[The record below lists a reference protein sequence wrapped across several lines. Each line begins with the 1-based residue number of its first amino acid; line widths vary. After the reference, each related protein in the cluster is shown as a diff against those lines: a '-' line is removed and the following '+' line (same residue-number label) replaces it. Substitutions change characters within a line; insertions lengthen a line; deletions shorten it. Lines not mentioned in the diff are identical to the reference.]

1 MKWFFKYFFKTIRL
15 ILGPIVLFIDFVTT
29 PRGIIRPEE
38 EQTKI
43 DQEASNLV
51 LYQFQTCPFCIKVK
65 RNNKRLSLN
74 IETRD
79 AQHNPTYR
87 EELLHGGGK
96 IKVPCLK
103 IIDKKGKD
111 HWMYESEDIMQYLQD
126 RFAA

>member
-29 PRGIIRPEE
+29 PRGIIRPED
-38 EQTKI
+38 EQNKI

-79 AQHNPTYR
+79 AQHNSTYR

-103 IIDKKGKD
+103 IVDEKGNNS
-111 HWMYESEDIMQYLQD
+111 WMYESEDIMKYLQD